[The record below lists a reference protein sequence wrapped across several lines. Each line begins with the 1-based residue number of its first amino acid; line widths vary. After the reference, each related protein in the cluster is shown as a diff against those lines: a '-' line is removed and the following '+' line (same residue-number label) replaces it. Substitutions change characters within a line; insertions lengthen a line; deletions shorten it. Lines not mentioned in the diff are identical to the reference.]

1 MAYLS
6 EDTKKKAQSL
16 IGQALCM
23 TRETFPDYWSESF
36 KIAKSIGIPRNSRF
50 PSFLQSDSSST
61 RKAETFASVINEY
74 APVQDD
80 RGSWAGA
87 LRHVMW
93 QADITSKHSSDIA
106 RKAGLCH
113 EINYKPNPDQRFFS
127 NLDDADSTADLLNN
141 EIGRANGTNY
151 KYLTSEEQML
161 RALWVARTNG
171 LFRVRKTPRGQYE
184 VYRETMDDD
193 TYRQHFNNVK
203 RKFW

>member
-1 MAYLS
+1 
-6 EDTKKKAQSL
+6 
-16 IGQALCM
+16 M

-36 KIAKSIGIPRNSRF
+36 KIAKSIGIPRNSRI

-141 EIGRANGTNY
+141 EIGRANGTHY

-161 RALWVARTNG
+161 RALWEAKTNG
-171 LFRVRKTPRGQYE
+171 LYRVRKTPWGQYE

>member
-1 MAYLS
+1 MPNIL
-6 EDTKKKAQSL
+6 DDLNNGISL
-16 IGQALCM
+16 AKQGLCM
-23 TRETFPDYWSESF
+23 TKGGLLDYEL
-36 KIAKSIGIPRNSRF
+36 IKSVGLPQRAGILGSL
-50 PSFLQSDSSST
+50 SSDSSST
-61 RKAETFASVINEY
+61 SKATAFASTVKETFPTQE
-74 APVQDD
+74 D

-171 LFRVRKTPRGQYE
+171 LFRVRKTPWGQYE